1 MKQSKKWLF
10 ILPCLLLLMFACS
23 FPTVQD
29 SQQSRVDENYPAT
42 PEGVVK
48 EFLINY
54 EENEANLSSYL
65 TKSQTSE
72 DAVEMLQMNGMLMSF
87 MIRSASVIPEP
98 PTAIIEVQISLSGEE
113 VGRIFHLIQEKGQW
127 KIDSIELIT
136 D

>member
-1 MKQSKKWLF
+1 MKRIYL
-10 ILPCLLLLMFACS
+10 
-23 FPTVQD
+23 
-29 SQQSRVDENYPAT
+29 R
-42 PEGVVK
+42 
-48 EFLINY
+48 
-54 EENEANLSSYL
+54 L

-113 VGRIFHLIQEKGQW
+113 VGRIFHLIQENGQW